1 MRISVRIEHVASL
14 PYVPS
19 LLWLRARRG
28 REKEREGV
36 REREFA
42 SLVGCMARAM
52 ERKAVE
58 GGTYGDMGHRSYV
71 HFRGLLRSRE
81 TRILILWRQVCASDF
96 STSNHTSHRPRLFL
110 YPPFFLI
117 RLNFVQL
124 VGNSNG

>member
-19 LLWLRARRG
+19 LFMVACAKRQGERERG
-28 REKEREGV
+28 REREK
-36 REREFA
+36 EFA

-71 HFRGLLRSRE
+71 HFHGLFRSRE
-81 TRILILWRQVCASDF
+81 TCILILSRQVCASDL
-96 STSNHTSHRPRLFL
+96 STSNHTSHSPRLFL
-110 YPPFFLI
+110 YPSFF
-117 RLNFVQL
+117 
-124 VGNSNG
+124 